1 MTAAEATVKFGGV
14 IIMAAE
20 CVDGHGGQG
29 FFNMLSKAA
38 GPKELL
44 QEILS
49 RNMDET
55 LPDQWEAQ
63 VLSRVLTKAEV
74 IMVTK
79 APRSMIEAMHMRWAD
94 SMENALSIAEEI
106 IDNDDY
112 QITVIPDGV
121 SVIVEE
127 KN

>member
-1 MTAAEATVKFGGV
+1 
-14 IIMAAE
+14 
-20 CVDGHGGQG
+20 
-29 FFNMLSKAA
+29 MLNTAA

-44 QEILS
+44 EEILS
-49 RNMDET
+49 RKTDET
-55 LPDQWEAQ
+55 VPDQWEAQ
-63 VLSRVLTKAEV
+63 VLSRVLTKAAV

-94 SMENALSIAEEI
+94 SVENALSIAERI
-106 IDNDDY
+106 INKDDY